1 MKTFAANT
9 RLQALI
15 LTLFSLLLYAQTLRF
30 DYVLDDGEM
39 VLRQPS
45 VIKGLAGIPEILS
58 TATTFTGTFSPDG
71 QPAIMRSAK
80 QRSAYRPLSLIT
92 FAIEYQIAGNNAV
105 LRHATNTLL
114 YAMAVLV
121 VFAVFLPIG
130 TSIHAL
136 LPFVAALLFA
146 AHPLHTEVVCN
157 IKSRDELLALLCS
170 MTALWL
176 VLGYVQT
183 HDVKRLLGAFAAFFL
198 ALLAKENAVTMLPIF
213 PLAAWVVQM
222 PRADKKRIAAAFGGL
237 CGVALAWLLLSLRI
251 ADWSADDVNFTSLMN
266 NPYANAAQGQLLPT
280 KITVLGAYSLKLL
293 SPSTMSFDYGYRVIE
308 PIGWGWQPALVL
320 VLIIA
325 LVAHGVWY
333 IRSNNPTDNRPA
345 LGLLWMTATM
355 SIASN
360 LVVYSGSAMA
370 DRFMFLPSVGF
381 SLAVTAGFF
390 NFAWVVDFLRE
401 RFGAL
406 KYSAEFWEKAFIVFM
421 GAIALVS
428 VVRTLERIPDWRSSY
443 DIVRAAVEDT
453 PRSIKAQASF
463 TLESLLRA
471 KDETDSTRRRAY
483 LRDVYA
489 SASALTTLAPAY
501 GRGYYTLALY
511 FERYAP
517 QEDTPL
523 GDSARQYYVEAL
535 EHEPENREYKHDWAM
550 FRGHT
555 ALRRATE
562 GDSVLFDSA
571 LAHYREALSYNR
583 EPALALANIGSVYA
597 RRQRYAEA
605 LPYLQKAV
613 ALNPYDNIVNQR
625 LALCSAQEAIER
637 GNAELRANR
646 LETALAAY
654 QSATQFGAAAD
665 IAWLNIALVKSRQEK
680 PQEALQAVQEAL
692 RINPANALAQKMLR
706 QAR

>member
-1 MKTFAANT
+1 
-9 RLQALI
+9 
-15 LTLFSLLLYAQTLRF
+15 
-30 DYVLDDGEM
+30 
-39 VLRQPS
+39 
-45 VIKGLAGIPEILS
+45 
-58 TATTFTGTFSPDG
+58 
-71 QPAIMRSAK
+71 
-80 QRSAYRPLSLIT
+80 
-92 FAIEYQIAGNNAV
+92 
-105 LRHATNTLL
+105 
-114 YAMAVLV
+114 
-121 VFAVFLPIG
+121 
-130 TSIHAL
+130 
-136 LPFVAALLFA
+136 
-146 AHPLHTEVVCN
+146 
-157 IKSRDELLALLCS
+157 
-170 MTALWL
+170 
-176 VLGYVQT
+176 
-183 HDVKRLLGAFAAFFL
+183 
-198 ALLAKENAVTMLPIF
+198 
-213 PLAAWVVQM
+213 
-222 PRADKKRIAAAFGGL
+222 
-237 CGVALAWLLLSLRI
+237 LRI
-251 ADWSADDVNFTSLMN
+251 ADWNAEDVNFTSLLN

-280 KITVLGAYSLKLL
+280 KITVLGAYMLKLL
-293 SPSTMSFDYGYRVIE
+293 VPSTMSFDYGYRVIE

-333 IRSNNPTDNRPA
+333 IRSGNPADNRPA

-381 SLAVTAGFF
+381 ALAVSAGFF
-390 NFAWVVDFLRE
+390 WFVAFARQ
-401 RFGAL
+401 RFGVL
-406 KYSAEFWEKAFIVFM
+406 NYSSEFWEKAFIVFI
-421 GAIALVS
+421 GAIALVY
-428 VVRTLERIPDWRSSY
+428 VGRTLARVPDWRSSY
-443 DIVRAAVEDT
+443 DIVRAATTDT

-523 GDSARQYYVEAL
+523 GDSARQYYLEAL
-535 EHEPENREYKHDWAM
+535 EHEPANREYKHDWAM

-555 ALRRATE
+555 ALRRASA

-571 LAHYREALSYNR
+571 LVHYREALAYNLA
-583 EPALALANIGSVYA
+583 PALALANIGSVYA
-597 RRQRYAEA
+597 RRQRYGEA

-646 LETALAAY
+646 LETALEAY
-654 QSATQFGAAAD
+654 QSATRFGAAAD
-665 IAWLNIALVKSRQEK
+665 IAWLNIALVKSRQGK
-680 PQEALQAVQEAL
+680 LQEARQAVQEAV
-692 RINPANALAQKMLR
+692 RINPANALAEKMLR
-706 QAR
+706 QVQGR